1 MKLTD
6 FPVGSVASRAAAR
19 RLAGSREPLAYHCAA
34 CFLSGFRVMD
44 CDRPEFVPTEGME
57 KGPDGWV
64 WRCPKHKDPSKEAT
78 VQALVKSGLLGG

>member
-19 RLAGSREPLAYHCAA
+19 RVAESRESLAYHCAA
-34 CFLSGFRVMD
+34 CFLTGFRVMD
-44 CDRPEFVPTEGME
+44 SDFPEFVPTEGME
-57 KGPDGWV
+57 KGPGGCV

-78 VQALVKSGLLGG
+78 VLALIKSGLLGR